1 MIDATIFA
9 LATGR
14 PPAAIAIIRV
24 SGPRAH
30 DSARILS
37 GRLPEARRPSL
48 ASLRH
53 PVSGEL
59 IDEAL
64 VVRFDAPA
72 TATGEDVVEFQ
83 CHGGRAVVDATLA
96 ALQGIDGLRLAEPG
110 EFTRRSLANGR
121 IDLTEAEGLADLLN
135 AETELQRRSAMLR
148 AGGALRTKLDG
159 WRERLLSLAAQA
171 ELEIDYADEDDA
183 AGVGQL
189 NSELFRLAAEM
200 DRMVRAPRV
209 EPLRDGIKVV
219 VAGPANAG
227 KSSLIN
233 ALAGSERAIVT
244 DVAGTTRDLI
254 EVPLS
259 IGGLPMVLVDTAGLR
274 ETDDEVEAIGVGLAR
289 KEVASADL
297 LLWLGDGGEV
307 PDHPQVVLLHAKS
320 DLLANR
326 PHRGF
331 RVSAR
336 TGEGVADLA
345 ALLAKLASEMLPR
358 GDEIALDQRQH
369 SLFEQAGSALLRAA
383 ELNDPVLVAEEIRAA
398 RFALDA
404 VSGRAGIE
412 DLLDA
417 LFSRFCLGK

>member
-1 MIDATIFA
+1 
-9 LATGR
+9 
-14 PPAAIAIIRV
+14 
-24 SGPRAH
+24 
-30 DSARILS
+30 
-37 GRLPEARRPSL
+37 
-48 ASLRH
+48 
-53 PVSGEL
+53 
-59 IDEAL
+59 
-64 VVRFDAPA
+64 
-72 TATGEDVVEFQ
+72 
-83 CHGGRAVVDATLA
+83 
-96 ALQGIDGLRLAEPG
+96 
-110 EFTRRSLANGR
+110 
-121 IDLTEAEGLADLLN
+121 
-135 AETELQRRSAMLR
+135 
-148 AGGALRTKLDG
+148 
-159 WRERLLSLAAQA
+159 
-171 ELEIDYADEDDA
+171 
-183 AGVGQL
+183 
-189 NSELFRLAAEM
+189 
-200 DRMVRAPRV
+200 
-209 EPLRDGIKVV
+209 
-219 VAGPANAG
+219 
-227 KSSLIN
+227 
-233 ALAGSERAIVT
+233 VT

-254 EVPLS
+254 EVPLA
-259 IGGLPMVLVDTAGLR
+259 IGGIPMVLVDTAGLR
-274 ETDDEVEAIGVGLAR
+274 ETADEVEAIGVGLAR

-326 PHRGF
+326 AHRGF

-358 GDEIALDQRQH
+358 GDEIALDRRQH